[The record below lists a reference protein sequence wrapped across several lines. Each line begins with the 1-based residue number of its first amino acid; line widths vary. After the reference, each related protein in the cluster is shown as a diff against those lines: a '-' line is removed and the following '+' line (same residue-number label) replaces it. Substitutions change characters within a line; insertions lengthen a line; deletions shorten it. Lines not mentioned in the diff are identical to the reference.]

1 MNFELQTI
9 NQTTDNQYLKF
20 IAIIFLNILR
30 LNDYKNLTNF

>member
-20 IAIIFLNILR
+20 ITIIFLNILR